1 MATVAVNDATQ
12 ALNVQNQPDLRD
24 PNDVLEM
31 ATNDAEARPRRRDSA
46 RSGEE
51 DCRGRASSNPSDNQ
65 LRKEAP
71 SSAGDAALEEE
82 EEDAYDSC
90 CICFDGK
97 EYVLTSC
104 CHLFCLP
111 CITRWIE
118 ISNTCPICRNEF
130 ETGVELYNLIGTVED
145 TIRAI
150 KEVHKRKREQ
160 EAKRRERVLALQA
173 ESAASGSSAA
183 TWGIFHQVMDL
194 LFPASVDGERM
205 TTSGRMALIE
215 QDEDPATLAPHLNL
229 TRVNLNALANGRQST
244 QNVTLAHTTGRHS
257 NHHGHHQLNVAPSFP
272 FLSFC
277 CLPQPSPSVAMSP
290 VFERLSR
297 GNRIH

>member
-1 MATVAVNDATQ
+1 LFLEI
-12 ALNVQNQPDLRD
+12 AL
-24 PNDVLEM
+24 
-31 ATNDAEARPRRRDSA
+31 SFSISFS
-46 RSGEE
+46 RSLSG
-51 DCRGRASSNPSDNQ
+51 
-65 LRKEAP
+65 LF
-71 SSAGDAALEEE
+71 AA
-82 EEDAYDSC
+82 
-90 CICFDGK
+90 K
-97 EYVLTSC
+97 P
-104 CHLFCLP
+104 LP
-111 CITRWIE
+111 LLITLGLDR
-118 ISNTCPICRNEF
+118 T
-130 ETGVELYNLIGTVED
+130 GTVED

-160 EAKRRERVLALQA
+160 EAKRRERALALQA
-173 ESAASGSSAA
+173 ESAGSGSSAA

-205 TTSGRMALIE
+205 NMSGRMALIE

-244 QNVTLAHTTGRHS
+244 QNVTLAHTTGRHN

>member
-12 ALNVQNQPDLRD
+12 VLNVQNQPDLRD

-31 ATNDAEARPRRRDSA
+31 ATNDAETRPRRRDSA

-51 DCRGRASSNPSDNQ
+51 DGRPSPNPSDNQ
-65 LRKEAP
+65 LRKEGS
-71 SSAGDAALEEE
+71 SSAGGVTLEE

-160 EAKRRERVLALQA
+160 EAKRRERALALQA
-173 ESAASGSSAA
+173 ESAGSGSSAA

-205 TTSGRMALIE
+205 NMSGRMALIE

-244 QNVTLAHTTGRHS
+244 QNVTLAHTTGRHN

>member
-1 MATVAVNDATQ
+1 LGLHHT
-12 ALNVQNQPDLRD
+12 
-24 PNDVLEM
+24 
-31 ATNDAEARPRRRDSA
+31 
-46 RSGEE
+46 
-51 DCRGRASSNPSDNQ
+51 
-65 LRKEAP
+65 
-71 SSAGDAALEEE
+71 
-82 EEDAYDSC
+82 
-90 CICFDGK
+90 
-97 EYVLTSC
+97 
-104 CHLFCLP
+104 
-111 CITRWIE
+111 
-118 ISNTCPICRNEF
+118 
-130 ETGVELYNLIGTVED
+130 GTVED

-205 TTSGRMALIE
+205 TMSGRMALIE

-244 QNVTLAHTTGRHS
+244 QNVTLAQTTGRHS

>member
-12 ALNVQNQPDLRD
+12 VLNVQNQPDLRD

-31 ATNDAEARPRRRDSA
+31 ATNDAETRPRRRDSA

-51 DCRGRASSNPSDNQ
+51 DGRGRPSPDPSDNQ
-65 LRKEAP
+65 LRKESS
-71 SSAGDAALEEE
+71 SSAGGVTLEEE

-160 EAKRRERVLALQA
+160 EAKRRERALALQA
-173 ESAASGSSAA
+173 ESAGSGSSAA

-205 TTSGRMALIE
+205 TMSGRMALIE

-244 QNVTLAHTTGRHS
+244 QNVTLAHTTGRHN

>member
-1 MATVAVNDATQ
+1 MADATQ
-12 ALNVQNQPDLRD
+12 VLLHVHNQLD
-24 PNDVLEM
+24 PQAAIDVLEM
-31 ATNDAEARPRRRDSA
+31 ANDAETRPRRRDSG

-51 DCRGRASSNPSDNQ
+51 DGRGRPFMDGVGGSNTSDDSQ
-65 LRKEAP
+65 LKEAAKAT
-71 SSAGDAALEEE
+71 SANDVNLEEDVEE

-90 CICFDGK
+90 CICFEGK

-118 ISNTCPICRNEF
+118 ISSTCPICRNEF
-130 ETGVELYNLIGTVED
+130 DGGVELYNLIGTVED

-150 KEVHKRKREQ
+150 KEVHKRKREL
-160 EAKRRERVLALQA
+160 EGRRRDQALARQA
-173 ESAASGSSAA
+173 AGVTSGSSS

-205 TTSGRMALIE
+205 TTDGRMALVE
-215 QDEDPATLAPHLNL
+215 DDEDPATLAPHL
-229 TRVNLNALANGRQST
+229 TRVNLNALANGRQPT
-244 QNVTLAHTTGRHS
+244 QNVALAHTGSRHAA
-257 NHHGHHQLNVAPSFP
+257 HQLNVAPSFP

-277 CLPQPSPSVAMSP
+277 CLPQPSPSP
-290 VFERLSR
+290 VFELLAR